1 MYFYMGFA
9 ITPDLFSTLSLL
21 FIFSASV
28 MLFIYLN
35 LDLGVHYQFSLSK
48 PRLGLSVMQDQI
60 LLFNTSTLLF
70 FTWVYILYSN
80 HQCAEKFIMI

>member
-9 ITPDLFSTLSLL
+9 ITLDLFSTLSLL

-35 LDLGVHYQFSLSK
+35 LDLGVHYQFK
-48 PRLGLSVMQDQI
+48 Q
-60 LLFNTSTLLF
+60 TKA
-70 FTWVYILYSN
+70 WVVCDAGPNSI
-80 HQCAEKFIMI
+80 I

>member
-1 MYFYMGFA
+1 MGFA

-35 LDLGVHYQFSLSK
+35 LDLGVHYQFK
-48 PRLGLSVMQDQI
+48 Q
-60 LLFNTSTLLF
+60 TKA
-70 FTWVYILYSN
+70 WVVCDARPNSI
-80 HQCAEKFIMI
+80 I